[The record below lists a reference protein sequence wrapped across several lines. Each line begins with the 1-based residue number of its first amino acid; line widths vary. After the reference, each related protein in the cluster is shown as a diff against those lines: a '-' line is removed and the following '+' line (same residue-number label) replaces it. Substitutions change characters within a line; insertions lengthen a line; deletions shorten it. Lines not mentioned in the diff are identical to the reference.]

1 MGIAGMTKSQEKL
14 MTDVYETAMD
24 VWDVLPISQRK
35 TSFNNDKDKFVGFL
49 IRSLA
54 EEIASKRGDQ

>member
-24 VWDVLPISQRK
+24 VWETVPISQRK